1 MPARYILAINLGSFC
16 TELSSQGW
24 LKVASVA
31 VSVDIVPI
39 DVVLYTLAD
48 LAIIAG
54 FAQTCLIAHHS

>member
-1 MPARYILAINLGSFC
+1 LAINLGSFC

-39 DVVLYTLAD
+39 DVVLYTLAV
-48 LAIIAG
+48 AIIAG